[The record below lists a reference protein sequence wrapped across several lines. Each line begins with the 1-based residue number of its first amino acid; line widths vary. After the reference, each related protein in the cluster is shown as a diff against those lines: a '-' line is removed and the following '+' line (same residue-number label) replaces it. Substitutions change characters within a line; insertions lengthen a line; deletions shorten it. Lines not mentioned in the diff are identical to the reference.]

1 MTQIELDAAT
11 KQRLADEVERLVAMG
26 KTRKEARQIVWLDY
40 QDELAAFTAPAPPE
54 PVQPEPAPPD
64 TPVPEPPEPPP
75 QPAVTT
81 PARKFW
87 QAADEPSF
95 TPDWLSRNRAE
106 LAKVKRLLRS
116 KI

>member
-26 KTRKEARQIVWLDY
+26 KPRKEARQIVWLDY

-64 TPVPEPPEPPP
+64 TPVPEPPEPLP

-95 TPDWLSRNRAE
+95 TPDWLSRNRVE

-116 KI
+116 KT

>member
-26 KTRKEARQIVWLDY
+26 KPRKEARQIVWLDY

-54 PVQPEPAPPD
+54 PVQPEP
-64 TPVPEPPEPPP
+64 PP

-81 PARKFW
+81 PERKFW
-87 QAADEPSF
+87 QAADEPAL
-95 TPDWLSRNRAE
+95 TPDWLSRNRVE

-116 KI
+116 KT